1 MELIKSVLL
10 KITLILRVTV
20 LRKSLEDYKAASYL
34 TIFLIYKISHL
45 PIMRLIVSS
54 RENGFV
60 PILVGT
66 WS

>member
-34 TIFLIYKISHL
+34 AIFLIYKISHL
-45 PIMRLIVSS
+45 PFMRLIVSS

-60 PILVGT
+60 PIL
-66 WS
+66 